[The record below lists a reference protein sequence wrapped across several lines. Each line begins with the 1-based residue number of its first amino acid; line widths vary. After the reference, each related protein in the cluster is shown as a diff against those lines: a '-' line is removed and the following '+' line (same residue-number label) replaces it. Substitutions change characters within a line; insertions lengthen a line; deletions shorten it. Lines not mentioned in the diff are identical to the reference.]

1 MENKFIEYRK
11 RIYAS
16 IPGTKGNLVKLSKSK
31 LLSKKEK
38 EKLEKVIESIEE
50 FRLEYFSN
58 RGKMKESIEITI
70 PDRYS
75 DKTFTVN
82 LSDVFLVGSQVWTI
96 RENNPDCVDL
106 RDDNGK
112 LLNWHCLEYVL
123 KNPDIFK
130 RVSKA

>member
-1 MENKFIEYRK
+1 MPRKKYR
-11 RIYAS
+11 
-16 IPGTKGNLVKLSKSK
+16 NLEIGV
-31 LLSKKEK
+31 E
-38 EKLEKVIESIEE
+38 LEKV
-50 FRLEYFSN
+50 FLLTKYYFV
-58 RGKMKESIEITI
+58 KMKESIEITI
-70 PDRYS
+70 PDRSS